1 MKKLLIILSAF
12 LASCSITDPYY
23 LDLRTSRQNELNIL
37 KIDTSDNFNKK
48 NPLEVYAINSKEFL
62 SILNKSAVKYKIAMF
77 FTNWCPN
84 SAESIPVL
92 LDSLKNKEE
101 LEIFLISPDDWV
113 RKPNYSGYQKKHH
126 LNLNIYLLDVFSYG
140 EKRNPHY
147 RMEKFIS
154 EICSDCKE
162 IKGFPSFLVFD
173 SENSLIFKHSGKL
186 EANRVNAI
194 LKF

>member
-1 MKKLLIILSAF
+1 MKKLLFILSAF

-23 LDLRTSRQNELNIL
+23 LDLRNSRQNELNIL
-37 KIDTSDNFNKK
+37 KIDTSDNFNKN
-48 NPLEVYAINSKEFL
+48 NPLGVYAINSKEFL
-62 SILNKSAVKYKIAMF
+62 SILNKSTVKYKIVIF

-84 SAESIPVL
+84 SAQSVPVL

-101 LEIFLISPDDWV
+101 LEIFMISPDDWI
-113 RKPNYSGYQKKHH
+113 RKPNYLGYQRKHN
-126 LNLNIYLLDVFSYG
+126 LNLNIYLLDVYSYG

-162 IKGFPSFLVFD
+162 IMGFPSFLVFD
-173 SENSLIFKHSGKL
+173 RENSVIFKHSGKL
-186 EANRVNAI
+186 EVNRLNTI
-194 LKF
+194 LKI

>member
-12 LASCSITDPYY
+12 LASCSVTDPYY

-37 KIDTSDNFNKK
+37 KIDTSNNFNK
-48 NPLEVYAINSKEFL
+48 NSPLGVYAINSKEFL
-62 SILNKSAVKYKIAMF
+62 SILNKSAVKYKIAIF

-147 RMEKFIS
+147 RMKKFIS

-162 IKGFPSFLVFD
+162 IKGFPGFLVFD

-186 EANRVNAI
+186 EANRLNAI